1 MVSYVSHCNFFVLL
15 NRFLG
20 FIHLRKY
27 YTACHYINILPFII
41 HFPVYGHFSWS
52 PVFTYIRLSVWFVDK
67 SGLTRSQ
74 DISMFDLTQYYQILP
89 KITKNFPKWLFP
101 LSIVLK
107 YFPQMKIHY
116 RHASEVIQV
125 QFHTT
130 NITIRQGTHFF
141 GFAEHIRSD
150 VCTTKV
156 MFLRMY
162 TAICIQAPA
171 PS

>member
-1 MVSYVSHCNFFVLL
+1 
-15 NRFLG
+15 
-20 FIHLRKY
+20 
-27 YTACHYINILPFII
+27 
-41 HFPVYGHFSWS
+41 
-52 PVFTYIRLSVWFVDK
+52 
-67 SGLTRSQ
+67 
-74 DISMFDLTQYYQILP
+74 MFDLTQYYQILP

-162 TAICIQAPA
+162 TAICIQAPPPSWASLHTPTPGPTHLGHHRARSWA
-171 PS
+171 PCPPPNPWCHPSRSSQSAELSSLCCAAASC